1 MENDELAIGWHDY
14 WINYKKQN
22 HIQPRVEDYKQPIIL
37 NRTLDTTYNTSNSIS
52 PTTMSIKKEK
62 KIIHIKL

>member
-22 HIQPRVEDYKQPIIL
+22 NIQPRVEDYKQPIVL
-37 NRTLDTTYNTSNSIS
+37 NRTLDTTTSNSYA